1 MRFLRFGSRAAART
15 VRFLTSSGEICRHT
29 IGWQHGIIQ
38 RRVFDGRTKCSGLQ
52 CNFYVWYEVDDEE
65 EPTAL
70 RLEEYDGDDDCAW
83 VLLEAVADG
92 A

>member
-1 MRFLRFGSRAAART
+1 MQAYFFSNRSSRPTR
-15 VRFLTSSGEICRHT
+15 
-29 IGWQHGIIQ
+29 WQHGIIQ
-38 RRVFDGRTKCSGLQ
+38 RRVFDGRTKRSGLQ

-70 RLEEYDGDDDCAW
+70 RLEEYEGDDDCTW

>member
-1 MRFLRFGSRAAART
+1 MHSAFLNVIRRDLQAYFFSK
-15 VRFLTSSGEICRHT
+15 SSLRPT
-29 IGWQHGIIQ
+29 RWQHGIIQ
-38 RRVFDGRTKCSGLQ
+38 RRVFDGRTKRSGLQ

>member
-1 MRFLRFGSRAAART
+1 MCLR
-15 VRFLTSSGEICRHT
+15 L
-29 IGWQHGIIQ
+29 
-38 RRVFDGRTKCSGLQ
+38 DGRSTSTG
-52 CNFYVWYEVDDEE
+52 FHVWFKVSKVVEEE